1 MRTICFFTL
10 TVALC
15 CGTSL
20 QAQPVSWGMAQCSA
34 LMGVMEQHI
43 TRQPHKSVLAHA
55 GDTMLAAAEAQSRIE
70 GRNPDELI
78 SVYGDKQEEWTAMG
92 YTMAFKTEFH
102 DWIDYC
108 RALARSYDVPLDP
121 ILLN

>member
-1 MRTICFFTL
+1 MQRADGGDGATYHATTAQERSRTCR
-10 TVALC
+10 
-15 CGTSL
+15 G
-20 QAQPVSWGMAQCSA
+20 
-34 LMGVMEQHI
+34 H
-43 TRQPHKSVLAHA
+43 
-55 GDTMLAAAEAQSRIE
+55 DLAAAEAQSRIE

-92 YTMAFKTEFH
+92 YTMAFKTELH